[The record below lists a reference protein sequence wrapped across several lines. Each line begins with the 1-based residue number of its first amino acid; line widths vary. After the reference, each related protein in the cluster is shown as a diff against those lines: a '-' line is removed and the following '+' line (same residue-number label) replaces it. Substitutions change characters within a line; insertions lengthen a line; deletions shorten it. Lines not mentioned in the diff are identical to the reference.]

1 MSLALTA
8 ILAGAASAQ
17 VPWGPQS
24 WGETV
29 RRAKNL
35 APEQPATVWE
45 QQVDGVLAA
54 DLIEYLSEGRI
65 LVGLVRTTRL
75 GEPRYDN
82 IMMVNAADGAVL
94 WEAERD
100 QYAQA
105 SYSIAGTAPLLV
117 LLAASDIGM
126 SLTAFDT
133 ATGKRVW
140 QYRAKPPFRLARPS
154 LDRTLVLGKQGSGR
168 RLEAIDALT
177 GRVVWRQD
185 FDSKA
190 IGDSVSA
197 TLLVSGDTA
206 LVVGSSVTEISV
218 RDGTVLRTL
227 PLSTPATA
235 ASSAALA
242 GGSVVTWSG
251 TRIELIDRASG
262 ASRWSQTDSLPAQL
276 VSVQSTSVL
285 RVAKS
290 GPRGIVERLRLDNGA
305 RGWRYQTNSPVVSA
319 VAIVGDLVLF
329 STDSALI
336 GVDTATG
343 AARFVT
349 ALRPEVVSAG
359 PSLAR
364 RIGIPD
370 QIELRPGR
378 LFLSRERAGLTAFE
392 LPSGKPLWFQPIY
405 ERPQPA
411 FDYTAQGRYE
421 WLLQNLALVGRPQ
434 SQLPPSLSQSSAP
447 EGAGGH
453 LRILETAQRD
463 YEASRTRYEQLRFD
477 PNATAA
483 QRGAAGDRLRL
494 AAEANLAATQT
505 DVALGRAMASMNF
518 GMSVLNFA
526 LGLAE
531 QQKARQMQG
540 ILDRVQI
547 MMQGAKHGQQR
558 AFQGE
563 YYLRPFY
570 KRGRG
575 VTIVSLA
582 TGRRRDVVFS
592 PHSEPLNAFGVDLPM
607 FTIGPRG
614 SLVVFGLS
622 LRTDRYVERS
632 LGKSK
637 IPVLSLMSYDVPSM
651 TLIERQRDW
660 GWITDFVKAGDQPAL
675 LRALQSGDVDV
686 NSRHWAAG
694 ESALIWAV
702 AQGRLDIARILVE
715 RGIDVNQISDIGNRA
730 LDVARTDEM
739 RNYLLSVG
747 AKPGPPAP

>member
-1 MSLALTA
+1 
-8 ILAGAASAQ
+8 
-17 VPWGPQS
+17 
-24 WGETV
+24 
-29 RRAKNL
+29 
-35 APEQPATVWE
+35 
-45 QQVDGVLAA
+45 
-54 DLIEYLSEGRI
+54 
-65 LVGLVRTTRL
+65 
-75 GEPRYDN
+75 
-82 IMMVNAADGAVL
+82 
-94 WEAERD
+94 
-100 QYAQA
+100 
-105 SYSIAGTAPLLV
+105 
-117 LLAASDIGM
+117 
-126 SLTAFDT
+126 
-133 ATGKRVW
+133 
-140 QYRAKPPFRLARPS
+140 
-154 LDRTLVLGKQGSGR
+154 
-168 RLEAIDALT
+168 
-177 GRVVWRQD
+177 
-185 FDSKA
+185 
-190 IGDSVSA
+190 
-197 TLLVSGDTA
+197 
-206 LVVGSSVTEISV
+206 
-218 RDGTVLRTL
+218 
-227 PLSTPATA
+227 
-235 ASSAALA
+235 
-242 GGSVVTWSG
+242 
-251 TRIELIDRASG
+251 
-262 ASRWSQTDSLPAQL
+262 
-276 VSVQSTSVL
+276 
-285 RVAKS
+285 
-290 GPRGIVERLRLDNGA
+290 
-305 RGWRYQTNSPVVSA
+305 
-319 VAIVGDLVLF
+319 
-329 STDSALI
+329 
-336 GVDTATG
+336 
-343 AARFVT
+343 
-349 ALRPEVVSAG
+349 
-359 PSLAR
+359 
-364 RIGIPD
+364 
-370 QIELRPGR
+370 
-378 LFLSRERAGLTAFE
+378 
-392 LPSGKPLWFQPIY
+392 
-405 ERPQPA
+405 
-411 FDYTAQGRYE
+411 
-421 WLLQNLALVGRPQ
+421 
-434 SQLPPSLSQSSAP
+434 
-447 EGAGGH
+447 
-453 LRILETAQRD
+453 
-463 YEASRTRYEQLRFD
+463 
-477 PNATAA
+477 
-483 QRGAAGDRLRL
+483 
-494 AAEANLAATQT
+494 
-505 DVALGRAMASMNF
+505 
-518 GMSVLNFA
+518 VLNFA